1 MQKAGVDLVQ
11 IQPFLVLISFINHV
25 ILLLASIF
33 HAQFSQEIKE
43 DLYQN
48 NVNLNQAC
56 VTGGFLLFC
65 MFFCGS
71 SSKGFSRAKPE
82 PRTKKKPQFSFRVA
96 VTLTSRTTE
105 EKTQQK
111 PPYLP
116 LLRLTSITSYHH
128 FSQRLGR

>member
-33 HAQFSQEIKE
+33 YAQFLQEIKE
-43 DLYQN
+43 GLYQN
-48 NVNLNQAC
+48 NVNLKQAC
-56 VTGGFLLFC
+56 VAGGFFLFC
-65 MFFCGS
+65 MFFCRS

-96 VTLTSRTTE
+96 VTLTLRTTE
-105 EKTQQK
+105 EKTHQK
-111 PPYLP
+111 PP
-116 LLRLTSITSYHH
+116 
-128 FSQRLGR
+128 

>member
-11 IQPFLVLISFINHV
+11 IQPFLLLISFINHV

-33 HAQFSQEIKE
+33 HAQFSPEIKGG
-43 DLYQN
+43 LYEG

-56 VTGGFLLFC
+56 VAAVFLFC

-82 PRTKKKPQFSFRVA
+82 PRTKKKPQFSFRAA
-96 VTLTSRTTE
+96 VTLTLRTTE
-105 EKTQQK
+105 EKTPQK
-111 PPYLP
+111 PP
-116 LLRLTSITSYHH
+116 
-128 FSQRLGR
+128 